1 MQNAQSV
8 IFRISGSKFMEKII
22 VDKKGFVFTEEQ
34 LKDTEYTL
42 KNAKDGDVISAHF
55 WNKKEQHG
63 GGFSFLYVD
72 GEEFIGEKDRRKP
85 EQSKTLLQLVS
96 EGYHLHIRGHWGDG
110 QIIPGTPS
118 KCRTWWNDPDN
129 FTLIDLMTLNKFLLT
144 NQK

>member
-1 MQNAQSV
+1 MKY
-8 IFRISGSKFMEKII
+8 IT
-22 VDKKGFVFTEEQ
+22 DKNGFEFTKEEVEE
-34 LKDTEYTL
+34 TAYTL
-42 KNAKDGDVISAHF
+42 KNAIDGDVISAHF
-55 WNKKEQHG
+55 RKKNAG
-63 GGFSFLYVD
+63 GGMSFICI
-72 GEEFIGEKDRRKP
+72 GGKEWHGEKDRRKP